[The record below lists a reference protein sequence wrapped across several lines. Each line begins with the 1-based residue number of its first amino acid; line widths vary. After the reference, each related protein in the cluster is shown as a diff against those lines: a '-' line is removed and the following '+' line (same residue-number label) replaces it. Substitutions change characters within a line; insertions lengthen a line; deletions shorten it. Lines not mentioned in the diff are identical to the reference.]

1 MTLNLSSQLYRP
13 QRAVLNLATEY
24 TEINKNISMPCV
36 FSVAICP
43 ALV

>member
-24 TEINKNISMPCV
+24 TELSKNIYMP
-36 FSVAICP
+36 FVATCP